1 MDSWLAK
8 EAARL
13 GVAKRGALA
22 VYVGDGDRWHIR
34 IGEESAVKFCQSG
47 PNGEKAAPAAS
58 VETAVN
64 ELLQAAAKRSETGI
78 AKTATRLA
86 PGEVMT
92 DARRL
97 KNRVDTVIDALIFKL
112 E

>member
-1 MDSWLAK
+1 
-8 EAARL
+8 
-13 GVAKRGALA
+13 LA

-47 PNGEKAAPAAS
+47 ANGEKATPVAS
-58 VETAVN
+58 VEEAVN
-64 ELLQAAAKRSETGI
+64 ELLPAAAKRAESGI